1 MIAILSVFQENV
13 PLFDVTVKE
22 FLIGAVAFVIV
33 AAICFWF
40 WGKLKGA
47 IG

>member
-1 MIAILSVFQENV
+1 MLTLLSVFQETV
-13 PLFDVTVKE
+13 PLFDCTVKE

-40 WGKLKGA
+40 VAKLRA
-47 IG
+47 AV